1 MKNILRIVFLGLVG
15 FSLLVYLTVPDFTNS
30 EKNIENISFSMLPKY
45 FDVVGKNPY
54 TKKELIQEESD
65 PIIIN
70 RKPGKNFSCTIITVP
85 ITMESIIPKI
95 ARTIASILIL
105 LPIFSNI
112 KNTPY

>member
-54 TKKELIQEESD
+54 TKKEEIFKSDEKIYLI
-65 PIIIN
+65 
-70 RKPGKNFSCTIITVP
+70 
-85 ITMESIIPKI
+85 
-95 ARTIASILIL
+95 ILNHDSLAVFKDLSVI
-105 LPIFSNI
+105 
-112 KNTPY
+112 